1 MAETDI
7 KTIRVEL
14 PYVKIGP
21 SEDPGKFE
29 IYNSPGLFIVEL
41 PNGDFQ
47 VADVVGENLGVSL
60 WGLPP
65 SFSNFISKL
74 LSRKKQ
80 EEKES
85 EVLDALDSMEKRL
98 YNRFAAVFDK
108 VSELM
113 EMKKESNFT
122 LSSMLQDANVS
133 MGEVREQNSQIRT
146 MIEKLGEAKKNTPEG
161 GYVTEKTL
169 LDIISSVRK

>member
-7 KTIRVEL
+7 KTIRIEL

-21 SEDPGKFE
+21 SEDPGNFE
-29 IYNSPGLFIVEL
+29 TYNSAGLFFVEF

-47 VADVVGENLGVSL
+47 VADVQGEHLGVGL

-65 SFSNFISKL
+65 SFTSFISKL
-74 LSRKKQ
+74 LARKEQ

-85 EVLDALDSMEKRL
+85 LVLKTLDNITKMLDDKLSDLDDQVARL
-98 YNRFAAVFDK
+98 I
-108 VSELM
+108 
-113 EMKKESNFT
+113 EMRKEANFT
-122 LSSMLQDANVS
+122 FSSMLQDANVS

>member
-7 KTIRVEL
+7 KTIRIEL

-21 SEDPGKFE
+21 SEDPFEFETYGKA
-29 IYNSPGLFIVEL
+29 GLFIAER
-41 PNGDFQ
+41 PNGEFNIVD
-47 VADVVGENLGVSL
+47 AVGPGLGV
-60 WGLPP
+60 GTFNLPP
-65 SFSNFISKL
+65 SFNSFASKL
-74 LSRKKQ
+74 LAKKEQ

-85 EVLDALDSMEKRL
+85 LVLKTLDNITRMLDDKFSDLDDQVARL
-98 YNRFAAVFDK
+98 T
-108 VSELM
+108 

-122 LSSMLQDANVS
+122 FSSMLQDANVS

>member
-21 SEDPGKFE
+21 SEDPGNFE
-29 IYNSPGLFIVEL
+29 IYNSAGLFFVEL

-47 VADVVGENLGVSL
+47 VADVQGKHLGVGL

-65 SFSNFISKL
+65 SFTSFVSKL
-74 LSRKKQ
+74 LARKEQ
-80 EEKES
+80 EKKES
-85 EVLDALDSMEKRL
+85 EVLDALDSMENRL
-98 YNRFAAVFDK
+98 DSKFADVFDR

-122 LSSMLQDANVS
+122 LSSLLQDANAS

-169 LDIISSVRK
+169 LDIISNVRK

>member
-1 MAETDI
+1 M
-7 KTIRVEL
+7 
-14 PYVKIGP
+14 
-21 SEDPGKFE
+21 
-29 IYNSPGLFIVEL
+29 
-41 PNGDFQ
+41 
-47 VADVVGENLGVSL
+47 
-60 WGLPP
+60 
-65 SFSNFISKL
+65 
-74 LSRKKQ
+74 
-80 EEKES
+80 
-85 EVLDALDSMEKRL
+85 LDALDSMENRL
-98 YNRFAAVFDK
+98 DSKFADVFDK

-169 LDIISSVRK
+169 LDIISNVRK

>member
-7 KTIRVEL
+7 KTIRLEL

-21 SEDPGKFE
+21 SEDPSKFE
-29 IYNSPGLFIVEL
+29 IYNSAGLFFIEL
-41 PNGDFQ
+41 PNGEIQ
-47 VADVVGENLGVSL
+47 LADVVGETLGVSL
-60 WGLPP
+60 WGLAP
-65 SFSNFISKL
+65 SLNRFISKL
-74 LSRKKQ
+74 LAKKEQ
-80 EEKES
+80 EEKEF

-98 YNRFAAVFDK
+98 DSRFADVFDK

-133 MGEVREQNSQIRT
+133 MGEVRGQNSQIRT

-169 LDIISSVRK
+169 LDIISNVRK